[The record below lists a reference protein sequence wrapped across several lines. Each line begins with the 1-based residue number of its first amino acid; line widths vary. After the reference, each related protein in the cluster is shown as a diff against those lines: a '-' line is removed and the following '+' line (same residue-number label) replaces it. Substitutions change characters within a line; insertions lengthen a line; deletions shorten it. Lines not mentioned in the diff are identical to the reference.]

1 MTVMSSSGSR
11 PLDPKASGSR
21 ARAPRALVIEDAP
34 ESREVFAYEFEA
46 AGFVV
51 SEAATGEE
59 GLELARSFNPDVI
72 VLDLILPGV
81 SGFSVARV
89 LRALER
95 ERNVAILAVS
105 ALASEPLRHEAIEA
119 GCDVFFSK
127 PVIVATLVEQALRML
142 ARRQGGS
149 AAGGTKP

>member
-1 MTVMSSSGSR
+1 MSTSGSH

-34 ESREVFAYEFEA
+34 ESREVFAYEFKA

-59 GLELARSFNPDVI
+59 GLELARSSDPDVI

-95 ERNVAILAVS
+95 ERNVPILAVS
-105 ALASEPLRHEAIEA
+105 GLASKPLRHEAMES
-119 GCDVFFSK
+119 GCDAFFSK
-127 PVIVATLVEQALRML
+127 PVVVETLIEEARRML
-142 ARRQGGS
+142 ARRQGGD
-149 AAGGTKP
+149 AAGSMKP

>member
-1 MTVMSSSGSR
+1 MSDSGSH
-11 PLDPKASGSR
+11 LDPKTSGSR
-21 ARAPRALVIEDAP
+21 ARAPRALVIEDAK
-34 ESREVFAYEFEA
+34 ESRELFAYELRS
-46 AGFVV
+46 AGFIVT
-51 SEAATGEE
+51 EAATGEE
-59 GLELARSFNPDVI
+59 GIDLARSSNPDVI

-105 ALASEPLRHEAIEA
+105 GLASEPLRHEAIES
-119 GCDVFFSK
+119 GCDAFFRK
-127 PVIVATLVEQALRML
+127 PVIVETLIEKALRML
-142 ARRQGGS
+142 ARRQGGD

>member
-1 MTVMSSSGSR
+1 MIYT
-11 PLDPKASGSR
+11 LNPKASGSR
-21 ARAPRALVIEDAP
+21 PRVPRALVIEDAP
-34 ESREVFAYEFEA
+34 DSREAFVYEFEA

-51 SEAATGEE
+51 SDAATGEE
-59 GLELARSFNPDVI
+59 GLDLARSFNPDVI

-89 LRALER
+89 LRALEP

-119 GCDVFFSK
+119 GCDAFFSK
-127 PVIVATLVEQALRML
+127 PIVVETLVKQALRIL
-142 ARRQGGS
+142 ARRRRGN